1 MNLHDAVL
9 LYGYGLKKALE
20 AGTENCAVRKKD
32 IVDLQFKGINYN
44 LMTFLVLTYGRI
56 LWTSPSHI
64 LTILS
69 GRINDINID
78 AKGDVLNPDTLVYN
92 FQITDGIA
100 ELAEVGEVRMN
111 KYTQVLEKWETLVRN
126 CKLNF

>member
-1 MNLHDAVL
+1 
-9 LYGYGLKKALE
+9 
-20 AGTENCAVRKKD
+20 
-32 IVDLQFKGINYN
+32 
-44 LMTFLVLTYGRI
+44 MTFCGAHVSHRI
-56 LWTSPSHI
+56 WTSPSHI

-111 KYTQVLEKWETLVRN
+111 KYTQVMEKWETLVI
-126 CKLNF
+126 LN